1 MRMRLKLRKAEV
13 LILGKNQEECQQLEG
28 VLKQA
33 IKELGPG
40 ITHRF
45 ITDEQEILSYGVMQ
59 TPAFIVQEFKVKS
72 QGSEPSVE
80 VVKEWIK
87 ELI

>member
-1 MRMRLKLRKAEV
+1 MRLRLRKAEV
-13 LILGKNQEECQQLEG
+13 LILGRSREECQQLERI
-28 VLKQA
+28 LKQA

-40 ITHRF
+40 ITYRF
-45 ITDEQEILSYGVMQ
+45 ITDEKEILSYGIVQ

-72 QGSEPSVE
+72 QGTEPAVE